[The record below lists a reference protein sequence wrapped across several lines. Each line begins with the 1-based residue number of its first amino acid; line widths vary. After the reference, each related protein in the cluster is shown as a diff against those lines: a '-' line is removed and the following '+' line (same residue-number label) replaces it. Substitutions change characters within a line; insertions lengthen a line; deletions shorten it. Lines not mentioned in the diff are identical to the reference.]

1 MNNLSLEDQIKLANI
16 ISVFNKINV
25 HCAESEDYKEGVV
38 PFSSNPETVEYY
50 QEQMENIEY
59 DQHEIELFTNWLNSL
74 PLLEK

>member
-25 HCAESEDYKEGVV
+25 HCAESEDYKEGFV

-50 QEQMENIEY
+50 Q
-59 DQHEIELFTNWLNSL
+59 
-74 PLLEK
+74 